1 VFRFLPTLAK
11 DTLEKIMDKNGVL
24 RPSTG
29 SLEAAAAAA
38 DIKCSVAG
46 DTVTIGQTTARRHA
60 PETRGKVPETLF
72 YDTPQNLAV
81 MEAMLQDF
89 LLGEHLLLVGNQA
102 IGIRHNYIIVKMWLC
117 GCGHWSGFRWVIRYK
132 SGF

>member
-1 VFRFLPTLAK
+1 MFRFLPALAK
-11 DTLEKIMDKNGVL
+11 DTLEKMLDKNSVL
-24 RPSTG
+24 RPSAA

-46 DTVTIGQTTARRHA
+46 DTVTIGQTTARRQEA
-60 PETRGKVPETLF
+60 TRGGKVPETLF

-102 IGIRHNYIIVKMWLC
+102 NPIIIIHN
-117 GCGHWSGFRWVIRYK
+117 
-132 SGF
+132 